1 MHDLEDWI
9 LKRGRSQINNSP
21 QLIQGQIWWVSGFL
35 LFEGVYWKSKHHL
48 LKIKKSYYI
57 AVLPKSW
64 NSLKLVLSLHIAASG
79 KLEMLIISYTIGFNP
94 STFVYSCFFLK
105 IQFLYCLPS
114 SPCLWGA
121 PLMSIKE
128 NIF

>member
-9 LKRGRSQINNSP
+9 LKPGRSQINNSP

-35 LFEGVYWKSKHHL
+35 LFEGVCWKSKHL

-64 NSLKLVLSLHIAASG
+64 NSLKQVLSLHIAASC

-121 PLMSIKE
+121 PIMGTKE